1 MSKKITVE
9 LSEETYKSL
18 KSQIDEKEGK
28 EKTKKK
34 FEIKNRFTGNVIYES
49 EKTTYKDALEEAV
62 IRGANLK
69 GADLRDAYLQDADLK
84 GADLQDAYLKGADLQ
99 DADLK
104 GAYLKGADLQ
114 GADLRGAN
122 LKGADL
128 QGADLRGA
136 NLQGADFYKTLFY
149 GKGGTTK
156 INKSQVND
164 FLTALGITVE

>member
-122 LKGADL
+122 L
-128 QGADLRGA
+128 
-136 NLQGADFYKTLFY
+136 QGADFYKTLFY